1 MNGTQ
6 TLLSCPAQPH
16 ISSELLISAFDAVA
30 PREDDVVSE
39 GTVNMSP
46 HVLKDSSLPCSFEE
60 QVTCGINLIGIWV
73 GRQKQLFF
81 QGTVELL

>member
-30 PREDDVVSE
+30 PGEDDVVSE
-39 GTVNMSP
+39 GTVKMGP

-60 QVTCGINLIGIWV
+60 QVTRGINLIRIWV
-73 GRQKQLFF
+73 GRHKQLFF
-81 QGTVELL
+81 QGTIELL